1 MILHRRT
8 TFVLTS
14 FLVFKGLSE
23 FPKTSL
29 ANDYADVVVCLKQ
42 MCGKGMPEGMATDVL
57 YHPGIADSFFNGQLK
72 KLLVCMMPPFLGLV

>member
-1 MILHRRT
+1 M

-29 ANDYADVVVCLKQ
+29 PNDYADVVARLKQ
-42 MCGKGMPEGMATDVL
+42 MCGIMPEGMATDVL
-57 YHPGIADSFFNGQLK
+57 YHPGIADSFFDGPLK
-72 KLLVCMMPPFLGLV
+72 NRLVCMMPPFLAGFRGE